1 MNTDNTAYYTPFYPQ
16 KLISI
21 DAIVTVHYFEYRSTF
36 SFAGERH
43 DFWEL
48 VCVDKGEIEI
58 YDGKAWSLLRRG
70 QIRFHKPNEFHALKA
85 NGIVSPN
92 VIVISFICAS
102 CAIDFF
108 RDKTLS

>member
-1 MNTDNTAYYTPFYPQ
+1 MYNRVMNTDNTAYYTPFYPQ

-58 YDGKAWSLLRRG
+58 YDGKAWSILRRG
-70 QIRFHKPNEFHALKA
+70 QIRFHKPN
-85 NGIVSPN
+85 SM
-92 VIVISFICAS
+92 
-102 CAIDFF
+102 
-108 RDKTLS
+108 R